1 MQIGIREPTMNHIS
15 HPANAKTGHYRWVVC
30 VLLFFAV
37 MVNYIDRAVFAV
49 LKPMLDEELGWDQK
63 DYGWMVTAFQASYA
77 IGYVVAGRF
86 FDRVGV
92 RWGFM
97 VVVVLWSVAA
107 VAHAAAHS
115 VTDFIVARALLGLA
129 QGGCFPG
136 AIKAVTEWF
145 PRQQRALA
153 TGWFNTGSNAGAIA
167 CPLLVPFLAG
177 HWGWQG
183 AFIVTGLLGFVWV
196 AFWAWIY
203 RSPETQPRLS
213 AAELAFIRQDVERP
227 QPKLPWRKLLGHR
240 QTWAFMVGM
249 MASSPIWWFYIFW
262 APDFLNKRFGLDL
275 SGSSLPLMTI
285 FLVSSFGGI
294 AGGWLSSTLL
304 RRGRSVNV
312 ARKTALLVCALCV
325 LPVFATPLV
334 SGVWMAVALI
344 TLAAAAHCG
353 FAANLF
359 TLVSDMVPRQAVASV
374 TGLGGMAGSIA
385 GMCFSQ
391 VVSRVLHFTDNNY
404 LVPFGIAATAYLLAL
419 IVMHLL
425 VPRLEPMRVA
435 SPSATQ

>member
-1 MQIGIREPTMNHIS
+1 MNHIS
-15 HPANAKTGHYRWVVC
+15 HPTNAKTGHYRWVVC

-49 LKPMLDEELGWDQK
+49 LKPMLDEQLGWDQK

-129 QGGCFPG
+129 QGGCLPG

-183 AFIVTGLLGFVWV
+183 AFIITGLFGFVWV

-213 AAELAFIRQDVERP
+213 AAELAFIRQDVEQP
-227 QPKLPWRKLLGHR
+227 QPTMPWRKLLGRR

-275 SGSSLPLMTI
+275 SGSSLPLVTI
-285 FLVSSFGGI
+285 FLFSSFGGI

-312 ARKTALLVCALCV
+312 ARKTALLVCSLCV
-325 LPVFATPLV
+325 LPVFATPLMP
-334 SGVWMAVALI
+334 GVWMAVALI

-359 TLVSDMVPRQAVASV
+359 TLVSDMVPRHAVASV

-385 GMCFSQ
+385 GMFFSQ
-391 VVSRVLHFTDNNY
+391 VVSRVLHFTNNNY

-425 VPRLEPMRVA
+425 VPRLEPMRVE